1 MRWKEMAAFK
11 VALINELE
19 KLYKKKKAL
28 AAVIFSLAVIILGQL
43 VIWGVRSGFG
53 IRGAGGGDF
62 PILVLSVVIKT
73 VLPLFVALVAID
85 SFSGEF
91 SHNIIRVTLTRP
103 VSRFKIF
110 SAKIVTA
117 VIFILF
123 NLLLIFFFSTLISL
137 FFNYSSL
144 TAMGL
149 ARSFLAYMVS
159 LLPLL
164 VLVLGVIFLAHLL
177 KSGIAVFFAAILLFL
192 ASELL
197 ALILPQYAGLFVTS
211 HLSWYKLWYAHTFP
225 LAAVLRRLSLMLGYG
240 IMFFIGSLYLFER
253 KEF

>member
-1 MRWKEMAAFK
+1 MAMFK
-11 VALINELE
+11 IALINELE

-43 VIWGVRSGFG
+43 AIWGVRSSFG
-53 IRGAGGGDF
+53 IRGAGGGEF
-62 PILVLSVVIKT
+62 PILVLAVVIKT
-73 VLPLFVALVAID
+73 VLPLFVVLAAID

-91 SHNIIRVTLTRP
+91 SHNIIRVTLLRP

-110 SAKIVTA
+110 TSKVVAA
-117 VIFILF
+117 AIFILL
-123 NLLLIFFFSTLISL
+123 NLLSIFLFSTVVGLL
-137 FFNYSSL
+137 FNYHSL
-144 TAMGL
+144 TIRGL
-149 ARSFLAYMVS
+149 ADSFLAYMVS

-177 KSGIAVFFAAILLFL
+177 KSGIAVFFAAVLLFL

-197 ALILPQYAGLFVTS
+197 ALFLPQYASLFITS
-211 HLSWYKLWYAHTFP
+211 HLGWYNLWLANTFP
-225 LAAVLRRLSLMLGYG
+225 LVAVLRKLLVMLGYG
-240 IMFFIGSLYLFER
+240 IIFFVGSFYLFER